1 MNEDELVM
9 RAISAWYREEAK
21 GVLAKHPTAVFP
33 DPTVSAVEK
42 YLGEDYV
49 VVRGRG
55 LGNEESPLLLT
66 AYRVHNGKLRK
77 VTGHLPLEMI
87 RE

>member
-1 MNEDELVM
+1 MLIRLPWPLLT
-9 RAISAWYREEAK
+9 RASADL
-21 GVLAKHPTAVFP
+21 GLSHPTAVFP